1 MRSSGQV
8 GIVKL
13 ISCQKFRDGVRIEM
27 AAGGRALGWMNTVAG
42 QNTKVSQLLS
52 AKPDATAAAVERLQ
66 KELYALRGRIAELEE
81 RDFSR
86 LAEEYAGKGDVLLLQ
101 SAMTGDS
108 LRKLCGMV
116 QEKCGGRCAV
126 FAGEDGAYQYA
137 ISHPGGDLRPFV
149 KELNAALHGRGGG
162 KPEFVQG
169 SVQTVR
175 QDIQDFFDR
184 GDRA

>member
-1 MRSSGQV
+1 M
-8 GIVKL
+8 
-13 ISCQKFRDGVRIEM
+13 
-27 AAGGRALGWMNTVAG
+27 
-42 QNTKVSQLLS
+42 
-52 AKPDATAAAVERLQ
+52 
-66 KELYALRGRIAELEE
+66 
-81 RDFSR
+81 
-86 LAEEYAGKGDVLLLQ
+86 
-101 SAMTGDS
+101 
-108 LRKLCGMV
+108 
-116 QEKCGGRCAV
+116 